1 MRVEERWEG
10 CREQDVLENSPRQ
23 WSKSTEHCKRINREI
38 KKGRKTHSVHR
49 VKLKNRITLGKP
61 TGRNKFVFLLPHL

>member
-10 CREQDVLENSPRQ
+10 CREQDVLENSPSPKAQ
-23 WSKSTEHCKRINREI
+23 NTAKELTGKL

-49 VKLKNRITLGKP
+49 VKLKNRITVGKP